1 MKTPDVQRQPMRTA
15 RLLSVAPSILGERE
29 FFTRPEAAEVLRM
42 GVRTLDRLIAAG
54 RIPAAKRAD
63 GRRGR
68 VLVARHDLLAAIEM
82 RRRGE
87 I

>member
-1 MKTPDVQRQPMRTA
+1 MTA
-15 RLLSVAPSILGERE
+15 TNLQQAQLRAARPLPPPPAALGDQV
-29 FFTRPEAAEVLRM
+29 FFTRAEAAAILRM